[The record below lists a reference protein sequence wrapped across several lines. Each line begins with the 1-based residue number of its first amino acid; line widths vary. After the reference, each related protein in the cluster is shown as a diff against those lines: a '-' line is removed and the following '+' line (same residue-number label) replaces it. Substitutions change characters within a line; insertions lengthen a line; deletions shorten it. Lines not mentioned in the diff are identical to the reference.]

1 MSSLPAPLPAT
12 SPKLESPWS
21 EWTTPGQPESHRL
34 LLLGSGELGR
44 EVAIEAMRLGI
55 EVIAVDAY
63 ANAPAMQVAH
73 RSQVINMLDG
83 DALKALIEQERP
95 SLIVPEIEAI
105 ATETLVELEQS
116 GWRVIPTAQAT
127 LLTMNREG
135 IRRLAAETLGLKTS
149 PYRFAETEA
158 DYLQA
163 VKEVGLP
170 CVIKPVM
177 SSSGKGQSTIRTEAD
192 VIPAWEYAHAKGRT
206 QNDRVIIEGFVNFE
220 TEITLLTVRAIDG
233 THFCPAIGHVQVNG
247 DYRESWQPC
256 ELKPS
261 TLKQCEE
268 IAAKITEALGGWGL
282 FGVELFIE
290 GNANGEQTVY
300 FSEVSPRPHD
310 TGMVTMISQNM
321 SEFELHVRAIA
332 GLPIGEITLLSPSAS
347 SVILATTT
355 TDKPI
360 FTGVN
365 EALKVPTSKLR
376 IFGKPTAHPN
386 RRMAVALAIG
396 STVAQA
402 RERANTCA
410 SAIVVK

>member
-1 MSSLPAPLPAT
+1 MSSLPVT
-12 SPKLESPWS
+12 SPWS
-21 EWTTPGQPESHRL
+21 TWTTPGQAESHRL

-55 EVIAVDAY
+55 EVIAVDSY
-63 ANAPAMQVAH
+63 AHAPAMQIAH
-73 RSQVINMLDG
+73 RSHVISMLDG
-83 DALKALIEQERP
+83 AALKALIETERP
-95 SLIVPEIEAI
+95 SLIVPEVEAI
-105 ATETLVELEQS
+105 ATETLVELERS

-158 DYLQA
+158 EYLQA
-163 VKEVGLP
+163 VKDIGLP
-170 CVIKPVM
+170 CVVKPVM
-177 SSSGKGQSTIRTEAD
+177 SSSGKGQSTLKTEAD
-192 VIPAWEYAHAKGRT
+192 VLPAWEYAHAKGRT
-206 QNDRVIIEGFVNFE
+206 QNDRVIVEGFVNFE
-220 TEITLLTVRAIDG
+220 TEITLLTVRATDG
-233 THFCPAIGHVQVNG
+233 THFCPAIGHVQING

-256 ELKPS
+256 ELKPE

-290 GNANGEQTVY
+290 GSPNGVQTVY

-332 GLPIGEITLLSPSAS
+332 GLPIGNITLLSPGAS
-347 SVILATTT
+347 SVILASSTTEN
-355 TDKPI
+355 PV

-376 IFGKPTAHPN
+376 IFGKPKAHPN
-386 RRMAVALAIG
+386 RRMGVALAIG
-396 STVAQA
+396 TTTDEA
-402 RERANTCA
+402 RERANACA
-410 SAIVVK
+410 GAIEVR